1 MAGLI
6 ENKVRVGVFGGTFDP
21 PHIAHLILADEA
33 RYQLSLDEVLWML
46 TPNPPHK
53 KGWALTPVDQRLS
66 MLESAI
72 ADNPYF
78 TVSRIDVTRPAPQFA
93 VDTMSLLREENPVSK
108 IIYLMGGDS
117 LHDLPT
123 WERPREF
130 VDKCDGLGVLRR
142 PDDDVDLD
150 ALTHLLPE
158 ITGKIKYVEAPLM
171 KISAREIRRRVKL
184 GLPFRYFVPGS
195 VFEFIQ
201 EKNLYR

>member
-93 VDTMSLLREENPVSK
+93 VDTMSLLLEEYPVSK

-130 VDKCDGLGVLRR
+130 VDKCDELGVLRR

-150 ALTHLLPE
+150 ALTHMLPE
-158 ITGKIKYVEAPLM
+158 ITGKINYVEAPLM
-171 KISAREIRRRVKL
+171 KISAREIRKRVKL

-201 EKNLYR
+201 KKNLYR

>member
-1 MAGLI
+1 MAGLTDN
-6 ENKVRVGVFGGTFDP
+6 EYRVGVFGGVFDP
-21 PHIAHLILADEA
+21 PHIAHLVLADEA
-33 RYQLSLDEVLWML
+33 RYQLSLNKVLWML

-53 KGWALTPVDQRLS
+53 KGWALTPAEQRLS
-66 MLESAI
+66 MLESAT

-78 TVSRIDVTRPAPQFA
+78 IISRIDVTRPAPQFA
-93 VDTMSLLREENPVSK
+93 VDTMSLLREEYPVSR
-108 IIYLMGGDS
+108 IFYLMGGDS
-117 LHDLPT
+117 LRDLPT

-130 VDKCDGLGVLRR
+130 IDKCDGIGVMRR
-142 PDDDVDLD
+142 PDDNVNLD
-150 ALTHLLPE
+150 ALIHLLPE

-171 KISAREIRRRVKL
+171 KISAREIRKRVRQ